1 MRTDEYE
8 ISMYREIDVCKRMI
22 IGLKNTLAVIES
34 KHNKSSNIFL
44 KELESGN
51 DSDCKDDCREWKENY
66 DALKRWEEKL
76 SQYEVLYLSDK
87 IDS

>member
-22 IGLKNTLAVIES
+22 AGLKKTLAIIEN
-34 KHNKSSNIFL
+34 KQNKSSNIYI

-51 DSDCKDDCREWKENY
+51 DSDANKDCREWKENY

-76 SQYEVLYLSDK
+76 LQYEELYGSDK

>member
-22 IGLKNTLAVIES
+22 AGLKKTLTIIQN
-34 KHNKSSNIFL
+34 KHNKSSNIFI

-51 DSDCKDDCREWKENY
+51 DLKAEENCREWKENY
-66 DALKRWEEKL
+66 DALKKWEEKL
-76 SQYEVLYLSDK
+76 LQYEDLYGSDN

>member
-22 IGLKNTLAVIES
+22 AGLKKTIAGIEN
-34 KHNKSSNIFL
+34 KHNKSPDNFI

-51 DSDCKDDCREWKENY
+51 DPDANKNCEEWKENY

-76 SQYEVLYLSDK
+76 LQYEELYGSDK